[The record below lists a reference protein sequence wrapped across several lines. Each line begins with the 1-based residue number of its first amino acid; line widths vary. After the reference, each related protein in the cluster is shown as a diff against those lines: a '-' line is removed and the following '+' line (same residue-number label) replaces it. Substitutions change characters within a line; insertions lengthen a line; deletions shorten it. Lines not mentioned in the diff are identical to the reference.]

1 MKQWMMIVALGCAAD
16 PVKDSAD
23 SSTNPMGASGC
34 PVALSHSAV
43 NDPDEVW
50 LAVDIPGWRPEDH
63 QFTQQD
69 DGGWTITAT
78 LEPGAYAYRFI
89 EFAAWTEGGAQ
100 ISLCDASA
108 ELAVCDTPTTWEN
121 NWAQDCTTDG
131 GDCDSM
137 MVVEDCNQP
146 TIVVQEVS
154 HADGSLVVK
163 GTVSPGDAE
172 IAATLNGGSVDVT
185 REGDVFHVEHTG
197 LDEGRHQVDV
207 VATGENGAVSEVASV
222 PVWTDDWDW
231 DDAVIYHAMIDRVQN
246 GDVSNDA
253 VSESSHTISDWA
265 GGDLVGL
272 ASALPFLDSLGV
284 NTLWLSN
291 PQPAPEGA
299 WPGTCDATYAGFHGF
314 WPTAAEGVDPRLG
327 TIDELDALIAAA
339 HARKMRVIVDWVG
352 NHIHSEHP
360 SAADD
365 ERFHALAECN
375 GTASDGGSNWDRIPE
390 DCWFTSYLP
399 DWDHS
404 QPEVMDSV
412 IQTAVDWARD
422 RKLDG
427 LRVDAAKHMSH
438 AVLFNLRSRLSGA
451 LEHPGSDFD
460 FNLVGETFDGSEA
473 INRYIGPHLLHGQF
487 DFPLYWAIRD
497 TFAYDSRSVAD
508 TVWQAANIASAYPDG
523 RMSTFLGNL
532 DVSRFV
538 SDASEA
544 WDGVCGDGGLR
555 QAAAPEGMWAYERLA
570 LAWTVLFTQP
580 GMPMIYY
587 GDEFGLPGYGDP
599 DNRQPL
605 SWHGID
611 LSQPY
616 SEVMDG
622 LSSGPSH
629 VLNTVSRLAQART
642 NHAALRTGE
651 RVEWWN
657 GGDGLYATAHHTEG
671 SEAIVVINRT
681 DSEQWLDNG
690 IAFAGLASTSWSD
703 ILSDQSMSTDGD
715 RLTFSIPPNTAQV
728 WVGTP

>member
-1 MKQWMMIVALGCAAD
+1 MKQWLMLAALGCAAG
-16 PVKDSAD
+16 PSKSESD
-23 SSTNPMGASGC
+23 SSSDTSDTLGC
-34 PVALSHSAV
+34 PVTLTHSAV
-43 NDPDEVW
+43 NEPDEVW

-63 QFTQQD
+63 PLAQGD
-69 DGGWTITAT
+69 DGTWTIDAR
-78 LEPGAYAYRFI
+78 LDPGAYAYRFI
-89 EFAAWTEGGAQ
+89 EFAAWTEGGAE

-108 ELAVCDTPTTWEN
+108 PLAVCANPTTWEN
-121 NWAQDCTTDG
+121 DWAQDCTTDG

-137 MVVEDCNQP
+137 VVVDDCSQP
-146 TIVVQEVS
+146 RVTVQEVV
-154 HADGSLVVK
+154 HADGSITVT
-163 GTVSPGDAE
+163 GEVSPASAM
-172 IAATLNGGSVDVT
+172 IAATLNGASTSVRRD
-185 REGDVFHVEHTG
+185 GALFHVEHSG
-197 LDEGRHQVDV
+197 LDEGRHQIDV
-207 VATGENGAVSEVASV
+207 TATGENGAESELTSI

-231 DDAVIYHAMIDRVQN
+231 DEAVIYHAMIDRVQN
-246 GDVSNDA
+246 GDPSNDA
-253 VSESSHTISDWA
+253 ISESSHTISDWA
-265 GGDLVGL
+265 GGDLAGL
-272 ASALPFLDSLGV
+272 QSALPFLDDLGV
-284 NTLWLSN
+284 NTIWLSN

-314 WPTAAEGVDPRLG
+314 WPTAAEGVDARLG
-327 TIDELDALIAAA
+327 TVEELDALIAEA
-339 HARKMRVIVDWVG
+339 HARHMRVIVDWVG
-352 NHIHSEHP
+352 NHIHSENP
-360 SAADD
+360 DAADA
-365 ERFHALAECN
+365 ERFHPLAECN

-412 IQTAVDWARD
+412 IQTAVDWARE

-451 LEHPGSDFD
+451 LEHPGSGFD
-460 FNLVGETFDGSEA
+460 FNLVGETFDGAEA

-508 TVWQAANIASAYPDG
+508 TVWQAANIAQAYPEG

-544 WDGVCGDGGLR
+544 WDGVCGEGDLR
-555 QAAAPEGMWAYERLA
+555 QAGVPAGMWAYQRLA

-611 LSQPY
+611 LAQPY
-616 SEVMDG
+616 DGVMASLSE
-622 LSSGPSH
+622 GPAH
-629 VLNTVSRLAQART
+629 VLNTVSRLAQARAI
-642 NHAALRTGE
+642 HAALREGE
-651 RVEWWN
+651 RMEWWN
-657 GGDGLYATAHHTEG
+657 GGDGLYATAHVSG
-671 SEAIVVINRT
+671 DSEAIVVINRT

-690 IAFAGLASTSWSD
+690 IAFAGLTSPRWSN
-703 ILSDQSMSTDGD
+703 ILSDQSMSSDGD
-715 RLTFSIPPNTAQV
+715 RLVFSIPPNTAQV
-728 WVGTP
+728 WVGVQ

>member
-1 MKQWMMIVALGCAAD
+1 M
-16 PVKDSAD
+16 
-23 SSTNPMGASGC
+23 
-34 PVALSHSAV
+34 
-43 NDPDEVW
+43 
-50 LAVDIPGWRPEDH
+50 
-63 QFTQQD
+63 
-69 DGGWTITAT
+69 
-78 LEPGAYAYRFI
+78 
-89 EFAAWTEGGAQ
+89 
-100 ISLCDASA
+100 
-108 ELAVCDTPTTWEN
+108 
-121 NWAQDCTTDG
+121 
-131 GDCDSM
+131 
-137 MVVEDCNQP
+137 
-146 TIVVQEVS
+146 
-154 HADGSLVVK
+154 
-163 GTVSPGDAE
+163 
-172 IAATLNGGSVDVT
+172 T
-185 REGDVFHVEHTG
+185 RDGDVFHVEHAG
-197 LDEGRHQVDV
+197 LDEDVTRSDV
-207 VATGENGAVSEVASV
+207 VATAEDGTASEVASV
-222 PVWTDDWDW
+222 PVWTDNWDW

-246 GDVSNDA
+246 GDLSNDA

-272 ASALPFLDSLGV
+272 TTALPFLDALGV

-327 TIDELDALIAAA
+327 TVDELDALIEAA
-339 HARKMRVIVDWVG
+339 HDRQMLVIVDWVG

-365 ERFHALAECN
+365 ELFHALAECN
-375 GTASDGGSNWDRIPE
+375 GNLGWRLQLGPDPRGLLVHQLP
-390 DCWFTSYLP
+390 P

-427 LRVDAAKHMSH
+427 PRSTQRSMSH

-451 LEHPGSDFD
+451 LEHPGSGFD

-487 DFPLYWAIRD
+487 DFPLYWSIRD

-508 TVWQAANIASAYPDG
+508 TVWQAANIASAYPEG

-555 QAAAPEGMWAYERLA
+555 QAAVPEGMWAYERLA

-611 LSQPY
+611 LSQSYDDVMESLSASSPRQY
-616 SEVMDG
+616 S
-622 LSSGPSH
+622 LQ
-629 VLNTVSRLAQART
+629 LAQARAS
-642 NHAALRTGE
+642 HAPTGGE
-651 RVEWWN
+651 EWRWN
-657 GGDGLYATAHHTEG
+657 GGAGLYATAHHAEG

-681 DSEQWLDNG
+681 DSEYG
-690 IAFAGLASTSWSD
+690 TMASHSRASPATAGVTSSV
-703 ILSDQSMSTDGD
+703 TK
-715 RLTFSIPPNTAQV
+715 A
-728 WVGTP
+728 